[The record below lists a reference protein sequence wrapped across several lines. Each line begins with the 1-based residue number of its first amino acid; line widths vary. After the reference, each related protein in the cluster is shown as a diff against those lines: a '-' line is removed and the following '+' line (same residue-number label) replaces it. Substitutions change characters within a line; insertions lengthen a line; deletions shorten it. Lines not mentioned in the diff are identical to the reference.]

1 MHNLKALVL
10 LFLLATCSGYAMAQ
24 VASSDSAY
32 IADATYRI
40 NKIYKLLDQQTEPP
54 MNPRLVEEMNMLS
67 AIEPKISDKST
78 LADIEQV
85 QDAYDNKIK
94 EMDEKKKIQDA
105 ITAKKQAEQDSIKT
119 AKAEAQR
126 KEEAEATAKEAK
138 RHQTKIL
145 IIGIVVAVAM
155 FVANQL
161 IQRFRNLKTQR
172 SIKEMQQNA
181 THQAE
186 NKVKR
191 KVEGEV
197 RKQIN
202 QTTNSL
208 QHKPKNGKRISI

>member
-1 MHNLKALVL
+1 MRNIKTLVL
-10 LFLLATCSGYAMAQ
+10 LILLATCSSYAMAQ

-32 IADATYRI
+32 IAEATYRI
-40 NKIYKLLDQQTEPP
+40 NKIYKLLDQQTDLP
-54 MNPRLVEEMNMLS
+54 MTDVEDEMNLLRI
-67 AIEPKISDKST
+67 IEPKITDKST
-78 LADIEQV
+78 LADIEQL
-85 QDAYDNKIK
+85 QRACK
-94 EMDEKKKIQDA
+94 EKEKELNEKKQQQEA
-105 ITAKKQAEQDSIKT
+105 IDAKKQAEQDSIKA

-126 KEEAEATAKEAK
+126 KEEAEAMAKETK

-181 THQAE
+181 TNQAG

-191 KVEGEV
+191 KVEGEA

-202 QTTNSL
+202 KTTNPIP
-208 QHKPKNGKRISI
+208 HKPKNGKRISI